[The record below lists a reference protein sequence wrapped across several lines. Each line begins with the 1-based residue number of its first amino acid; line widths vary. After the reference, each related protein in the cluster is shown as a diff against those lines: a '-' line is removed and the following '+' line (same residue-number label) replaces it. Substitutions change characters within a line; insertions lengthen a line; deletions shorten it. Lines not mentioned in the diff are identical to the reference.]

1 MSIYVERSL
10 ANNSTVSEACKNAF
24 VSIRELDEL
33 QTQLSTY
40 VDSQL
45 EGEIEGAQKRRKKSE
60 GKGKGKTKA
69 KSEKKNREKGAA
81 LDLDSLMKVREVI
94 EDLSA
99 RKSVLAV
106 NAYDMIDQATR
117 AVDEDVKLVELSV
130 EQAGHAM
137 QPLYDVYTGV
147 KASDSCGGISL
158 VGASEPVYCI
168 CNQVAFGEMISC
180 DNDDCTIEWFH
191 YACVGLTKEPRGA
204 AWYCPIC
211 AQNHKRARPRKR

>member
-10 ANNSTVSEACKNAF
+10 ANNAMVSDSCQDAF

-33 QTQLSTY
+33 QTQLAAY

-45 EGEIEGAQKRRKKSE
+45 EEEIEGSPKQKRIKDKS
-60 GKGKGKTKA
+60 KA
-69 KSEKKNREKGAA
+69 KSKEKNKGKGAA
-81 LDLDSLMKVREVI
+81 LDFDSLMKVREVI

-99 RKSVLAV
+99 RKSALAV
-106 NAYDMIDQATR
+106 DAYDMIDQATR
-117 AVDEDVKLVELSV
+117 AVDEDVKFVELSM
-130 EQAGHAM
+130 EQAGHAI

-180 DNDDCTIEWFH
+180 DNEDCTIEWFH
-191 YACVGLTKEPRGA
+191 YACVGLTKEPRGS